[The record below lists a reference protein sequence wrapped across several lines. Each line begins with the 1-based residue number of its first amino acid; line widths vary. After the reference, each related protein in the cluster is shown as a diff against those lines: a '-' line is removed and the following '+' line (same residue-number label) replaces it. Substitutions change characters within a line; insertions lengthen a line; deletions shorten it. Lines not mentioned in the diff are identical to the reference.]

1 MQNKILE
8 VMADQV
14 LAKIDLHLHDIP
26 LYTITVDET
35 TDASNQEQVVIC
47 IRWVNK
53 LLEVSKDFIAME

>member
-26 LYTITVDET
+26 FYTIMVHET

-47 IRWVNK
+47 IR
-53 LLEVSKDFIAME
+53 